1 VHSIGGTGETVK
13 TRIEVLSPNEC
24 AQVHERSLHVLETVG
39 VRVDSREGRLIL
51 KDAGALVD
59 EWTHIVRL
67 PPTLVEELLA
77 LAPRRFSLGGRRP
90 GWGFPL
96 NAGEATL
103 CLDGGP
109 TLVLDR
115 HSGERRPATQADWL
129 EAIRLCDA
137 IDEIGMLWSPV
148 SGWLTDESRAGF
160 VDYAA
165 ATQRAFSKHVQ
176 DSFDDPADAPW
187 LLAVLEIV
195 FGGRDEVRRLHPFS
209 FLSTPVSPLVLE
221 ASGTDAWLALRGYDI
236 PLAIMPMPLMGAT
249 APASMLA
256 TTLLGNCDVLGMLC
270 LAQAAEPGTP
280 TIHAPALATMD
291 PRSGRLGDNS
301 PQAALNIAGIEMARH
316 YGLPAMGSGPSSDA
330 FAPGIQS
337 GYERAFGTV
346 LSALAWP
353 DILVGPGTLAESS
366 VFSFEQTMVDV
377 EVWRL
382 SRKAHAGI
390 AVAEDGWL
398 SEALARVGPGG
409 QFLSEK
415 STRVNA
421 RSGEWYFSQ
430 LGWHDSYDAWTAAG
444 RPDALD
450 EACDKVDAI
459 LAAHNPLPLSD
470 GIEDALAEL
479 RSRALRHDGGLP

>member
-1 VHSIGGTGETVK
+1 VHSIGGTEEPVK
-13 TRIEVLSPNEC
+13 TRIEVLSPDER
-24 AQVHERSLHVLETVG
+24 AQVHERSLHVLEKVG
-39 VRVDSREGRLIL
+39 MRVDTAEGRHIL

-59 EWTHIVRL
+59 DATRIVRF
-67 PPTLVEELLA
+67 PPALVEELLA
-77 LAPRRFSLGGRRP
+77 LVPQQYSLGGRRP
-90 GWGFPL
+90 GWEFPL

-115 HSGERRPATQADWL
+115 HSGERRPATHADWL
-129 EAIRLCDA
+129 EAIRLSDA
-137 IDEIGMLWSPV
+137 IDEIGLLWSPV
-148 SGWLTDESRAGF
+148 SGWRSDESRAGF

-176 DSFDDPADAPW
+176 DSFDDAAEARW
-187 LLAVLEIV
+187 QLEVLEIV
-195 FGGRDEVRRLHPFS
+195 FGGRDEVRRLHPYS

-221 ASGTDAWLALRGYDI
+221 AAGTDAWLALAGYDI
-236 PLAIMPMPLMGAT
+236 PLAIMPMPMMGAT
-249 APASMLA
+249 APGSMLA

-280 TIHAPALATMD
+280 IIYAPSLATMD
-291 PRSGRLGDNS
+291 PRSGRLADNP

-316 YGLPAMGSGPSSDA
+316 YGLPAMGSGPSTDA

-346 LSALAWP
+346 LSTLAWP
-353 DILVGPGTLAESS
+353 DILVGPGTLAEST

-390 AVAEDGWL
+390 AVTDGGWL

-421 RSGEWYFSQ
+421 RSGEWYLSQ

-444 RPDALD
+444 RPDVLG
-450 EACDKVDAI
+450 EARARVEEV
-459 LAAHNPLPLSD
+459 LATHVPLPLGD
-470 GIEDALAEL
+470 EVERELARL
-479 RSRALRHDGGLP
+479 RLRAGG